1 MNKRSVRIFALVW
14 AGLMIAVL
22 SSTATLLLTGRLS
35 SREQPDHFVTESEY
49 ETIQRYQRLDEIRE
63 RLLRDYYQPLD
74 EDSLLLGAIH
84 GMTESIGDP
93 YTFYYT
99 PEEMK
104 RSDEDNAGLYH
115 GIGVLVQ
122 ASQDGYIQVLRVY
135 PDTPAEA
142 AGLRVGDLIVAVD
155 GEPISGED
163 GRTYNDAVNMIRG
176 EDGTSV
182 RLTILRDGETMDVD
196 ALRADVNVSFASWQ
210 LLEGD
215 IGYISLTQFT
225 GDAADRFQ
233 QAIDDLRAQGAKGLV
248 VDVRNNPGGLLDQ
261 VVKIADS
268 LLPQGLI
275 VYIEERDGTRLDYY
289 SDEAMVDV
297 PLVVLV
303 NDMSASASE
312 ILAASVQ
319 ALGRGEVVGLTTYG
333 KGIVQTLVSFDPD
346 GAGLQLTTSSYYD
359 ANGRSIHGVGV
370 TPDVEVALEG
380 DSIPLDPDPKSDN
393 QLAVAIEEIE
403 KMIRD
408 N

>member
-210 LLEGD
+210 LLEGG

-233 QAIDDLRAQGAKGLV
+233 QALDDLRAQGAKGLV

-289 SDEAMVDV
+289 SDEALYDV

-403 KMIRD
+403 KMIQ
-408 N
+408 NN

>member
-233 QAIDDLRAQGAKGLV
+233 QALDDLRAQGAKGLV

-319 ALGRGEVVGLTTYG
+319 ALGRGEVIGLTTYG